1 MKTILIPTDF
11 SDNAGDALDY
21 ALHVFAESACRIHI
35 VNVVDVT
42 VVPSEIPV
50 SNVDIIGPR
59 IEDARNSMEALK
71 EYGKIYA
78 DTKAKSPLEI
88 TTEVAIGT
96 ISHSIKDAAKEVE
109 ADVIIMGTQGT
120 EHNMVEKVVGT
131 VSTAVLSSAPCP
143 VILIPKDY
151 KFKAIDNMIYATNLD
166 SGDPYELW
174 RATQVIKPH
183 TGQIRCVYV
192 AKDIAK
198 LDTKK
203 LQDFAKY
210 FVEHS
215 PSLQTIFNV
224 EEGKSIE
231 ATLADYADTY
241 DAQLII
247 MHRSKKT
254 FLDRLFSPRHTQKM
268 ASWITVPLLVMDQ
281 E

>member
-21 ALHVFAESACRIHI
+21 ALHLFADSACRIHI

-59 IEDARNSMEALK
+59 LEDARSSMEALK
-71 EYGKIYA
+71 EYGKQYA
-78 DTKAKSPLEI
+78 ENKAKSPLEI

-96 ISHSIKDAAKEVE
+96 IAHSIKEAAEEVN
-109 ADVIIMGTQGT
+109 ADLIIMGTQGI

-131 VSTAVLSSAPCP
+131 VSTAVLNSAPCP
-143 VILIPKDY
+143 VILVPKDY
-151 KFKAIDNMIYATNLD
+151 KFKAIDNMIFATNLD

-192 AKDIAK
+192 AKDIGK
-198 LDTKK
+198 LDSKK
-203 LQDFAKY
+203 LEDFANY

-224 EEGKSIE
+224 EEGKSLE
-231 ATLADYADTY
+231 ATLADYAETY
-241 DAQLII
+241 DSELII
-247 MHRSKKT
+247 MHRSKKS
-254 FLDRLFSPRHTQKM
+254 FLDRLFTSRHTEKM
-268 ASWITVPLLVMDQ
+268 ASWITIPLLVMDQ
-281 E
+281 Q